1 MHTNTIGGS
10 RETEENALTVNPN
23 GWPCSAYVVTTV
35 TVAATLPM
43 VDKNTDGSI
52 IGTPC
57 SEEILPRASKCV
69 STATSAIDCLGSNEG
84 TRLMAEFFY
93 TKGGERHG
101 PTTRASLQDL
111 IDRGDVSSGD
121 FFWIAGMDEWKT
133 IGHGA
138 LPHGSAEMG
147 AAPTVQ
153 EASPTSYLTEQAAD
167 SNVPIVTESP
177 SVSAPANAVTAPSV
191 SAPAN
196 TVSAPSPMQSTF
208 GSASVTSSASGDQV
222 GVKDIAIK
230 MPKPIW
236 FIVPALF
243 FILGGVLYGITIIG
257 LIVAW
262 VPIWLGVLLFQANK
276 ALESARATGYRN
288 DLMTAVEK
296 IELYFRIIGIM
307 YILSFVLMVL
317 SFIFVFAI
325 GGSLGEFGNL

>member
-1 MHTNTIGGS
+1 
-10 RETEENALTVNPN
+10 
-23 GWPCSAYVVTTV
+23 
-35 TVAATLPM
+35 
-43 VDKNTDGSI
+43 
-52 IGTPC
+52 
-57 SEEILPRASKCV
+57 
-69 STATSAIDCLGSNEG
+69 
-84 TRLMAEFFY
+84 MAEFFY

-133 IGHGA
+133 IGDGG

-177 SVSAPANAVTAPSV
+177 SAPAPANA
-191 SAPAN
+191 
-196 TVSAPSPMQSTF
+196 VSAPSPMQSTF